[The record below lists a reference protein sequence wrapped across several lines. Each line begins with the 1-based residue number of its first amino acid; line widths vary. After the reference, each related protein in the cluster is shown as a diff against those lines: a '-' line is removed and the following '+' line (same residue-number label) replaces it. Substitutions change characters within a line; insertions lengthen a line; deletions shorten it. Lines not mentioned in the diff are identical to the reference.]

1 MNEEVLKVVGQDSGR
16 MSEMEKDMSQTSM
29 ELPTLTTLT
38 EESTQ
43 NVHHA
48 SPQVSSSSSSTE
60 FTFSTEFTERATCP

>member
-16 MSEMEKDMSQTSM
+16 MSAMEKDMSPTSM
-29 ELPTLTTLT
+29 ELPALTPLT

-48 SPQVSSSSSSTE
+48 SPQVSSSHSSTKFPSSTE
-60 FTFSTEFTERATCP
+60 FI